1 MCVRVLWHLAAKD
14 RSYGRYR
21 RVPTENGGL
30 HLPIGTTRRAA
41 EKSGVGNRKGEAFWI
56 VRFEHPFLCL
66 GNDADARQLLE
77 VTRHHTLPG
86 ACTKFGL
93 TQLLGRITIVRDL

>member
-1 MCVRVLWHLAAKD
+1 APIPSAASNTLAVIPIPASVVNQPK
-14 RSYGRYR
+14 SY
-21 RVPTENGGL
+21 PLKFSESQ
-30 HLPIGTTRRAA
+30 
-41 EKSGVGNRKGEAFWI
+41 KSGVGNRKGEAFWI